1 MYNKKNLLKAIEK
14 TDEYT
19 FFINDL
25 CQQIGI
31 SRAAFYKI
39 FPKNSEKYEEITLM
53 LSKNRAF
60 ACAEMRK
67 KWFDSNSATLQI
79 ALYKLIADEDAR
91 KRLAGTYIEVSE
103 TPKEERRQLT
113 QEDISL
119 IVRNL

>member
-25 CQQIGI
+25 CRQIGI
-31 SRAAFYKI
+31 SRATFYAI
-39 FPKNSEKYEEITLM
+39 FPIKSKKYEEITQRLA
-53 LSKNRAF
+53 KNRAL
-60 ACAEMRK
+60 ACAGLRK
-67 KWFDSNSATLQI
+67 KWFESKNATLQI